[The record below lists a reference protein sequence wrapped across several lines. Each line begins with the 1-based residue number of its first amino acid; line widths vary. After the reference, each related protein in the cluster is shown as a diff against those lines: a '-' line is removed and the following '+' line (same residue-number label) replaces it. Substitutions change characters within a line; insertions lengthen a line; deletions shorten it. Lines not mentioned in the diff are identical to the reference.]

1 MTMYKLTLALVFASF
16 SLVLPVFG
24 LPRPVQ
30 EVEGLE
36 KRDTFSG
43 RVQAFYSH
51 LAHDSDHL
59 VEGNLL

>member
-1 MTMYKLTLALVFASF
+1 MTMYKLTLALFASF

-24 LPRPVQ
+24 LPKPVH

-43 RVQAFYSH
+43 RVQVFYSH
-51 LAHDSDHL
+51 LAHVSDRL
-59 VEGNLL
+59 A